1 MAAAKDLGLRGDEA
15 AKVRK
20 TIGTVAQR
28 ALGKLAEELEMY
40 QPKPAKKVRGRRS
53 SIEIDD
59 VVKCAVPTDWVER
72 FAKIADQL
80 RRDYVID
87 ESADETKDKT
97 KPPRKAL
104 SGLKVVGRE

>member
-15 AKVRK
+15 GKVRK

-28 ALGKLAEELEMY
+28 ALAKLAEELEMY
-40 QPKPAKKVRGRRS
+40 QPKRAKKARGGRHNYDV
-53 SIEIDD
+53 DD
-59 VVKCAVPTDWVER
+59 IVKSAVPTDWVER

-80 RRDYVID
+80 RRDYVIE
-87 ESADETKDKT
+87 ESADEPKEKQ